1 MNNLIIRVLALGITL
16 ILFLTSCSSDPSL
29 QQYFVDSQEKQ
40 GFITTTIPK
49 SILGLDVSQMSDKS
63 QEAYNSIDKVNLLYY
78 PIDKQNTAAFEKE
91 NAQLNAILKSDD
103 FKTLMTHKSD
113 GVNMRFLYDG
123 SSESIDEMIIY
134 GSSPEMGLGVARV
147 LGDDMKLGSIMKMME
162 EMKDVNLDQTGI
174 NNILKDIGV
183 DLNEEGEID
192 EEAVKKIMASKGM
205 DTTNLHIDMNSKE

>member
-1 MNNLIIRVLALGITL
+1 MNNLIVRILALGITL

-49 SILGLDVSQMSDKS
+49 SILGLDVSQMSASS
-63 QEAYNSIDKVNLLYY
+63 QEAYNTINKVNVLYY

-91 NAQLNAILKSDD
+91 NAQLSAILKNDD

-113 GVNMRFLYDG
+113 GINMRFLYEGDG
-123 SSESIDEMIIY
+123 KSIDEMIIY

-147 LGDDMKLGSIMKMME
+147 LGDDMKIGAIMKMME
-162 EMKDVNLDQTGI
+162 EMKNVKLDQTGI

-192 EEAVKKIMASKGM
+192 EEAVKKVMASKGI
-205 DTTNLHIDMNSKE
+205 DTTDVYIDLNSEE